1 MTATAPIRRR
11 SGADLRKVRRADETA
26 SPAVAAD
33 RGMWRIRSL
42 TAARQVLRARSS
54 TTQAGFTA
62 EKIPRGLFR
71 AHPIFISDGP
81 AHDRQRREVARFF
94 APAVI
99 ADRYGDHIAASAQA
113 IVDEAAAT
121 GRCRLDEA
129 ALHFTVDVTSR
140 VVGLTESDTDSMAAR
155 LTAFFRQPPV
165 DLAAEDWGRTRRQ
178 WAQAAVNGIVPLIS
192 FVTHDVFPAVRAH
205 RRQHHGDV
213 ISHLL
218 DSGHSTGDIL
228 VECLTYG
235 TAGMVTT
242 REFIAM
248 ACWHLL
254 DDAELRGEYLA
265 AEQPRRL
272 SILEEIIRLEPVVGH
287 LYRHATSPIDISG
300 DHTTTTIATGDLI
313 DVCVRETNIDSDHY
327 GHDAEALYPARQ
339 GAAPAAG
346 LSFSD
351 GAHSCPGQS
360 LALYETD
367 ALLHRLLSCG
377 PRLLTKPTV
386 GWDDLIEGYRI
397 RNLDLGFHVTARSA
411 RTVSARSA
419 RTPGSSDPARRSHP

>member
-1 MTATAPIRRR
+1 VTATTPMSRR
-11 SGADLRKVRRADETA
+11 SGAGLRKARRADERI
-26 SPAVAAD
+26 SPTLEAD
-33 RGMWRIRSL
+33 RGMWKIRSL

-71 AHPIFISDGP
+71 SHPILISDGP

-94 APAVI
+94 APTVI
-99 ADRYGDHIAASAQA
+99 ADRYGDRIAEAAQR
-113 IVDEAAAT
+113 IVDEAVVT

-129 ALHFTVDVTSR
+129 ALHFTVDVTSQ
-140 VVGLTESDTDSMAAR
+140 VVGLTESDTDGMAAR
-155 LTAFFRQPPV
+155 LVAFFRQPPV
-165 DLAAEDWGRTRRQ
+165 DLAAENWGRSNRQ
-178 WAQAAVNGIVPLIS
+178 WVQAAINGIVPIIR
-192 FVTHDVFPAVRAH
+192 FFTHDVVPAIRAH
-205 RRQHHGDV
+205 RRRHRGDV

-254 DDAELRGEYLA
+254 DDEELRREYLT

-272 SILEEIIRLEPVVGH
+272 SVLEEIIRLEPVVGH
-287 LYRHATSPIDISG
+287 LYRRATSAIDIG
-300 DHTTTTIATGDLI
+300 DDHGHVIIPAGDLV
-313 DVCVRETNIDSDHY
+313 DVCVREANIDTDRF
-327 GHDAEALYPARQ
+327 GNDAEVLCPNRNES
-339 GAAPAAG
+339 GPTAG

-351 GAHSCPGQS
+351 GAHSCPGKA
-360 LALYETD
+360 LALFETD
-367 ALLHRLLSCG
+367 ALLHRLLSCE
-377 PRLLTKPTV
+377 PRLLTEPTIE
-386 GWDDLIEGYRI
+386 WDNLIEGYRI
-397 RNLDLGFHVTARSA
+397 RNIDLDLHVLARPA
-411 RTVSARSA
+411 RTRSSGGPVGQ
-419 RTPGSSDPARRSHP
+419 TQP

>member
-1 MTATAPIRRR
+1 MGEEAVKQPPPARR
-11 SGADLRKVRRADETA
+11 SPAPGGRKARRDSEAA
-26 SPAVAAD
+26 APAVESD
-33 RGMWRIRSL
+33 RGMWRIRSF
-42 TAARQVLRARSS
+42 TAARQVLRARDQ

-71 AHPIFISDGP
+71 SHPILISDGP

-94 APAVI
+94 APTVI
-99 ADRYGDHIAASAQA
+99 ADRYGDTIAASAQR
-113 IVDEAAAT
+113 IVDEAVVT

-129 ALHFTVDVTSR
+129 ALHFTVDVTSQ
-140 VVGLTESDTDSMAAR
+140 VVGLTESDTDDMAAR

-165 DLAAEDWGRTRRQ
+165 DLAAESWGRSNRQ
-178 WAQAAVNGIVPLIS
+178 WMQAAVNGIVPLIT
-192 FVTHDVFPAVRAH
+192 FFAHDVFPAIRAH
-205 RRQHHGDV
+205 RRRHRGDV

-254 DDAELRGEYLA
+254 DNEELQREYRA

-287 LYRHATSPIDISG
+287 LYRRATSPIDVSDGRG
-300 DHTTTTIATGDLI
+300 DTTIPAGDLI
-313 DVCVRETNIDSDHY
+313 DICVRETNIDTDHY
-327 GHDAEALYPARQ
+327 GHEAEALCPNRNES
-339 GAAPAAG
+339 APAAG
-346 LSFSD
+346 MSFSD
-351 GAHSCPGQS
+351 GAHSCPGKA
-360 LALYETD
+360 LALFETD
-367 ALLHRLLSCG
+367 ALLHRLLSCE
-377 PRLLTKPTV
+377 PRLLTEPTV
-386 GWDDLIEGYRI
+386 DWDDLIEGYRI
-397 RNLDLGFHVTARSA
+397 RNLDLGLH
-411 RTVSARSA
+411 VSARPA
-419 RTPGSSDPARRSHP
+419 RTPGSNDPARWSHP